1 MRARVLVFETE
12 GHLRKNRPANT
23 DTRVN
28 VFWLCPGNMVTLGSL
43 NAVGLDDNY
52 PSQAASI
59 SFPVGKGVKDKVKG
73 LMPAGLIRSLAG
85 TLPVMAQFGIN
96 APLGHKQRGNEKE
109 SPCCGHRL
117 LLGKCADQHPI
128 TEFVGSF
135 LPVNQDLKPEHL
147 QIVGVPEA
155 PVNL

>member
-1 MRARVLVFETE
+1 
-12 GHLRKNRPANT
+12 
-23 DTRVN
+23 
-28 VFWLCPGNMVTLGSL
+28 MVTLGSL

-109 SPCCGHRL
+109 SPRCGHRL
-117 LLGKCADQHPI
+117 LLGGYTK
-128 TEFVGSF
+128 GS
-135 LPVNQDLKPEHL
+135 PLKY
-147 QIVGVPEA
+147 
-155 PVNL
+155 

>member
-23 DTRVN
+23 DTWVN
-28 VFWLCPGNMVTLGSL
+28 VFWLCPGNVVTLGSL

-85 TLPVMAQFGIN
+85 TLPVLAQFGIN
-96 APLGHKQRGNEKE
+96 APLGHKQRANEKE
-109 SPCCGHRL
+109 SSCRGHRL
-117 LLGKCADQHPI
+117 LLSKKPGNDCPV
-128 TEFVGSF
+128 FVLTDPS
-135 LPVNQDLKPEHL
+135 LLIPS
-147 QIVGVPEA
+147 A
-155 PVNL
+155 PDRSHTGIQTSL